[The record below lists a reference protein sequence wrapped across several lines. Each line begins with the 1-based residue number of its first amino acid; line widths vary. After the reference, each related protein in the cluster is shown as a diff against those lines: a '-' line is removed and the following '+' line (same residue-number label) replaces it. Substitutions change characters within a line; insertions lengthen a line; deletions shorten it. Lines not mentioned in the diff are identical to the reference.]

1 MDPLLNQNF
10 SLQMHNPLGGSMNFD
25 PLVYGLTQQD
35 IKDSASPTLK
45 TSFTWWNISMTDTL
59 IQDMQNLS
67 KRKYSTIVLPD
78 GMEDRESWLYLNNER
93 MGYWN
98 KPSNTW
104 TAYIDNQGNFLLNNP
119 TILDNSLEWNSVT
132 WELLIQWNIT
142 WSTITWSLFRT
153 SDLATRIEI
162 SDDEIRW
169 YDSNV
174 LVSTIKPWS
183 FSDGTSTE
191 SWVQITGNLS
201 VSWFSNMKTI
211 YIPTGNIDVRDW
223 YIRWVEPWS
232 FASAIYWRK
241 VTRENWFYCV
251 EAKRDLWVGIFEWS
265 NARIYLWSQASYLYN
280 DTWTLHWVDWLGNDW
295 TIDKHL

>member
-1 MDPLLNQNF
+1 
-10 SLQMHNPLGGSMNFD
+10 MNFD

-59 IQDMQNLS
+59 IQDMQDLS

-78 GMEDRESWLYLNNER
+78 GMEDKESWLYLNNER

-183 FSDGTSTE
+183 FSDGISTV

-223 YIRWVEPWS
+223 YIRWIEPWS
-232 FASAIYWRK
+232 FASAIYWTK
-241 VTRENWFYCV
+241 VTRETWFYCV

-265 NARIYLWSQASYLYN
+265 NARIYLWNQGAYLYN